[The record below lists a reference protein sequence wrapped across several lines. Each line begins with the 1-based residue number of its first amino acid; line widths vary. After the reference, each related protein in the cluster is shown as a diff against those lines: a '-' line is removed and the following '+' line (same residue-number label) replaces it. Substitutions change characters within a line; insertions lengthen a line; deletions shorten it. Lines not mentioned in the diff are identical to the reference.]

1 MSPVDS
7 AEPVLVE
14 VLFPMPL
21 DLESNLRDLRS
32 DLLILG
38 GKVEKRLQIVTDA
51 VVNGDPELART
62 VKKGD
67 REIDEDDLRIEEA
80 CMKVLALGSPVA
92 SDLRRV
98 ITMMKI
104 SGELERIGDLAK
116 GISKRVIRLS
126 NLPAVRIPPP
136 IVDMCFVTRDVFR
149 EALAALAESDTV
161 KARQVRLDDDHI
173 DDLNRAVLRWAREE
187 VPQDAGLVRTAIEVL
202 AISQR
207 FERIGD
213 LTTSMAEEV
222 IFLVEGRSVRHGLD

>member
-1 MSPVDS
+1 MSPADS

>member
-7 AEPVLVE
+7 ADPVLVE

>member
-1 MSPVDS
+1 
-7 AEPVLVE
+7 
-14 VLFPMPL
+14 MPL

-149 EALAALAESDTV
+149 EALAALAESDTA

>member
-1 MSPVDS
+1 
-7 AEPVLVE
+7 
-14 VLFPMPL
+14 MPL